1 MKISKIRAIY
11 ISPTGNVKT
20 VVRTI
25 AEKTAKLLDVPV
37 KEDDFTLPDSRSG
50 IRKVPADELVI
61 FGVPVYSGRVPNKF
75 LPFIQ
80 QLYKSDGAPA
90 VPVVCFGNRNF
101 DNALIELRNE
111 LENNGFRTVAGA
123 GAVTE
128 HVFSDALAPGRPDA
142 KDIRLLEDF
151 ASDIVGKIKNM
162 EPSQLSAPIA
172 VRGDDPVGPYYKPL
186 GIDGKPA
193 VFLKAKP
200 KTKETLCIKC
210 GICIKSCP
218 MGSISEQNPS
228 NISGICIKC
237 HACVK
242 KCPQKAKYFDD
253 PAFISHVKML
263 EANYTKASKTELF
276 L

>member
-61 FGVPVYSGRVPNKF
+61 FGVPVYAGRVPNKF

-111 LENNGFRTVAGA
+111 LENNG
-123 GAVTE
+123 
-128 HVFSDALAPGRPDA
+128 
-142 KDIRLLEDF
+142 
-151 ASDIVGKIKNM
+151 
-162 EPSQLSAPIA
+162 
-172 VRGDDPVGPYYKPL
+172 
-186 GIDGKPA
+186 
-193 VFLKAKP
+193 
-200 KTKETLCIKC
+200 
-210 GICIKSCP
+210 
-218 MGSISEQNPS
+218 
-228 NISGICIKC
+228 
-237 HACVK
+237 
-242 KCPQKAKYFDD
+242 
-253 PAFISHVKML
+253 
-263 EANYTKASKTELF
+263 
-276 L
+276 